1 MYALY
6 TRHNKSDIA
15 SSACVPYKQKICIYK
30 LCSRAQDSAE
40 FTSKQEQNTDEKKQ
54 DIHKLVP

>member
-1 MYALY
+1 MYAFY

-15 SSACVPYKQKICIYK
+15 SSDCVLYKQKICINK

-40 FTSKQEQNTDEKKQ
+40 FTSKQEQNTHEKMT
-54 DIHKLVP
+54 DIHKLVS